1 MEDLKK
7 IQEFFSKPLKENI
20 VVRMYNTTDKTA
32 DLYKEDNPGLEFYL
46 TGKEGQD
53 YVRKYKDHISFPFSS
68 HMNDGTPTPNYEEN
82 KEKLAAYLKQKGI
95 PFKTTSTKP
104 LRYVSRTTGED
115 FMATTDT
122 FKVPLSHVDIKDI
135 SLEENTT
142 NWPKEVPSRYG
153 DIIFRLVKVM
163 PDRAK
168 YELIDAETGRT
179 WEIGGRVYGTV
190 DQLKAAADDLI
201 KPQGGR
207 QSSHFE
213 SVNEDKKLTYNNF
226 VQMVRDDMMAGAAPD
241 EYPSDERVRKDAKYL
256 YNRYLQGA
264 SVDDLFEASLGSTKS
279 QSLANAINSAMLQID
294 DSMSYTDFAN
304 AVASILIDEY
314 GTHNFTPFME
324 VLHARLGMN
333 EATEEEENEDQIDI
347 ITMDVPLFIRVLE
360 YAREDAQA
368 DMDLHDLTEKAIA
381 ATKQQ
386 GILQMD
392 DYDMLVG
399 ELEQLNEEFLNPGKR
414 PIITNKQGEKFVL
427 QGFTIGGYYLIPYD
441 GYKYWEHFRVPK
453 DQWIPEKSINW
464 GDYNFTQQQFEKLK
478 AFNSEKEK
486 EVNKKF
492 QGMNESLNE
501 ADLNNATKEEYNALL
516 DKEYELTKA
525 YNKDKTDANWKKL
538 SDIRKKGKKLE
549 KELEDQGLLEASK
562 EEENEFH
569 KKLDKLVH
577 KTFGHS
583 SDEKKKSI
591 AQTLAETIKLGEG
604 VIEEELCPKG
614 KAYIKRRKAAGEKSS
629 AYLSGRAVKV
639 CKGQMSGRK
648 KRKSKKK

>member
-20 VVRMYNTTDKTA
+20 VARMYNTTDKTA

-46 TGKEGQD
+46 TGKKGQD

-68 HMNDGTPTPNYEEN
+68 HMNDGTPIPNYEEN

-95 PFKTTSTKP
+95 PFKTTSAKP
-104 LRYVSRTTGED
+104 NRGVSRTTGED
-115 FMATTDT
+115 FMYTTDT

-135 SLEENTT
+135 SLEENITD
-142 NWPKEVPSRYG
+142 WPKEVSSRYNEYKFVL
-153 DIIFRLVKVM
+153 DKVM
-163 PDRAK
+163 SDRAK
-168 YELIDAETGRT
+168 YKVIDIETGKE
-179 WEIGGRVYGTV
+179 EIGGRVYGTPS
-190 DQLKAAADDLI
+190 QLQAAADDLI

-207 QSSHFE
+207 QSSHFG

-226 VQMVRDDMMAGAAPD
+226 VQMVRDDMMAGASPD

-264 SVDDLFEASLGSTKS
+264 SIDDLFEASLGSTKS

-324 VLHARLGMN
+324 VLHARL
-333 EATEEEENEDQIDI
+333 
-347 ITMDVPLFIRVLE
+347 
-360 YAREDAQA
+360 
-368 DMDLHDLTEKAIA
+368 
-381 ATKQQ
+381 
-386 GILQMD
+386 
-392 DYDMLVG
+392 
-399 ELEQLNEEFLNPGKR
+399 
-414 PIITNKQGEKFVL
+414 
-427 QGFTIGGYYLIPYD
+427 
-441 GYKYWEHFRVPK
+441 
-453 DQWIPEKSINW
+453 
-464 GDYNFTQQQFEKLK
+464 
-478 AFNSEKEK
+478 
-486 EVNKKF
+486 
-492 QGMNESLNE
+492 GMNESLNE

-562 EEENEFH
+562 
-569 KKLDKLVH
+569 
-577 KTFGHS
+577 TFGHS

-604 VIEEELCPKG
+604 VIEEKLCPKG

>member
-46 TGKEGQD
+46 TGKKGQD

-68 HMNDGTPTPNYEEN
+68 HMNDGTPIPNYEEN

-95 PFKTTSTKP
+95 PFKTTSAKP
-104 LRYVSRTTGED
+104 NRGVSRTTGED
-115 FMATTDT
+115 FMYTTDT

-135 SLEENTT
+135 SLEENITD
-142 NWPKEVPSRYG
+142 WPKEVSSRYNEYKFVL
-153 DIIFRLVKVM
+153 DKVM
-163 PDRAK
+163 SDRAK
-168 YELIDAETGRT
+168 YKVIDIETGKE
-179 WEIGGRVYGTV
+179 EIGGRVYGTPS
-190 DQLKAAADDLI
+190 QLQAAADDLI

-207 QSSHFE
+207 QSSHFG

-226 VQMVRDDMMAGAAPD
+226 VQMVRDDMMAGASPD

-264 SVDDLFEASLGSTKS
+264 SVDDLFESSLGSTKS

-324 VLHARLGMN
+324 VLHARL
-333 EATEEEENEDQIDI
+333 
-347 ITMDVPLFIRVLE
+347 
-360 YAREDAQA
+360 
-368 DMDLHDLTEKAIA
+368 
-381 ATKQQ
+381 
-386 GILQMD
+386 
-392 DYDMLVG
+392 
-399 ELEQLNEEFLNPGKR
+399 
-414 PIITNKQGEKFVL
+414 
-427 QGFTIGGYYLIPYD
+427 
-441 GYKYWEHFRVPK
+441 
-453 DQWIPEKSINW
+453 
-464 GDYNFTQQQFEKLK
+464 
-478 AFNSEKEK
+478 
-486 EVNKKF
+486 
-492 QGMNESLNE
+492 GMNESLNE

-604 VIEEELCPKG
+604 VIEEKLCPKG